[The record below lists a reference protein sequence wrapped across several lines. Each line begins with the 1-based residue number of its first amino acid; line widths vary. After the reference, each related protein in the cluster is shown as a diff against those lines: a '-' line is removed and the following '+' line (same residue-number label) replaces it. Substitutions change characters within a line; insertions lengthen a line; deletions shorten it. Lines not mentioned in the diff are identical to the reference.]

1 MKFFDRKE
9 EVLEIELTPHGR
21 YLLSL
26 GKWEPTHYSFFDD
39 DITYDTNYGGFSEV
53 QNEAEDRI
61 KETPR
66 IHTQVVFRDLEDEY
80 DGAFQDRNMRKQSTF
95 EREYSLSSE
104 LGVIDFYSEK
114 AAAWDIDCFKG
125 EISTSPMTYTGS
137 GPVINIPQLN
147 FKDPT
152 YQKIVGSLT
161 ATQGPDVSDEDLRT
175 IREFLSDFIEIREDF
190 ILLEINE
197 NNVVSQKENFE
208 IELFEI
214 VENATDKASNEYE
227 RLKPL
232 KFDGPRMN
240 NDTDFVDYYFNLDV
254 DMEIDERMLC
264 KYKEVD
270 DTKGLFF
277 QGVYE
282 CEPEQDRPSADQYRT
297 IITDIGEVCD

>member
-1 MKFFDRKE
+1 M
-9 EVLEIELTPHGR
+9 
-21 YLLSL
+21 
-26 GKWEPTHYSFFDD
+26 
-39 DITYDTNYGGFSEV
+39 
-53 QNEAEDRI
+53 
-61 KETPR
+61 
-66 IHTQVVFRDLEDEY
+66 
-80 DGAFQDRNMRKQSTF
+80 
-95 EREYSLSSE
+95 
-104 LGVIDFYSEK
+104 
-114 AAAWDIDCFKG
+114 
-125 EISTSPMTYTGS
+125 
-137 GPVINIPQLN
+137 
-147 FKDPT
+147 
-152 YQKIVGSLT
+152 T

-240 NDTDFVDYYFNLDV
+240 NDTDFVDYYLNLDV

-282 CEPEQDRPSADQYRT
+282 CEPEQDRQSADQYRT